1 MKKLNKK
8 LISLAASV
16 VLAASMQADCTYEL
30 FSISSAKGTTIGEY
44 VDQLTTACEYS
55 LVVADSETEKLMD
68 KKLNKTHIKNLTI
81 DEVFEILLTENNLNF
96 TIEND
101 ILRISYLKTITYNI
115 DYILSSRK
123 STGST
128 DVMLSSTSSQIG
140 QGAQGGMTGGASGGA
155 TGGMGGEQG
164 GSGSNK
170 SGISIQHTDE
180 VKFWEELDLELQR
193 VLNRPEDAYQA
204 EAPIINKNAGLI
216 TISATGRQ
224 QARIDAYLDL
234 LQDKVQK
241 QVLIDVNMMAV
252 LFDDKSSTGVDW
264 SQLYALQNFDI
275 AVDTVNYSNWGGTY
289 NPIGNIAEITAG
301 NGAGL
306 IQITGGGSITEVIK
320 FLKEQG
326 EVRALSNPKILTLN
340 NQPALI
346 TVGTEYFYKIQ
357 QSQNQQGAGGGVV
370 ATTQNDIVNS
380 VFAGVLLD
388 ITPEIGDNDQI
399 TIKVNPS
406 LSQTRV
412 QIQSDTV
419 SQENRTMPPDLD
431 RRQLSSVVTVKDGN
445 RIILGGLIGSR
456 ENFKTNK
463 VPLLGDIPGLGY
475 FFKYEEKIRQVEEIV
490 IVIEPHIIK
499 PEGNTLSIADLG
511 FTSITKEEAGLK
523 ATFSEDDNVT
533 TEVEVTAES
542 KEADEEL

>member
-1 MKKLNKK
+1 MKNLNKK

-44 VDQLTTACEYS
+44 VDQLTSACEYS

-81 DEVFEILLTENNLNF
+81 DEVFDILLTENNLNF
-96 TIEND
+96 TIDND

-123 STGST
+123 SQGST
-128 DVMLSSTSSQIG
+128 DVLLSSNSSAVG
-140 QGAQGGMTGGASGGA
+140 QGAQGGMSGGGQVSAGGQSGDIGNTQGASGGNR
-155 TGGMGGEQG
+155 
-164 GSGSNK
+164 SGT
-170 SGISIQHTDE
+170 SIEYTDE
-180 VKFWEELDLELQR
+180 VLFWEELDLELQR

-224 QARIDAYLDL
+224 QARIDAYLKL

-264 SQLYALQNFDI
+264 SQLYALQNFTV
-275 AVDTVNYSNWGGTY
+275 AVDAIGSNGSGTF
-289 NPIGNIAEITAG
+289 NPIGNIQDLTTKSG
-301 NGAGL
+301 SM
-306 IQITGGGSITEVIK
+306 IQITGGGSIKEVIK

-326 EVRALSNPKILTLN
+326 EVRAISNPKILTLN

-346 TVGTEYFYKIQ
+346 TVGTEYFYKIKD
-357 QSQNQQGAGGGVV
+357 SSNSASAGGNF
-370 ATTQNDIVNS
+370 TTESEIVNS

-388 ITPEIGDNDQI
+388 ITPEIADDDRI

-412 QIQSDTV
+412 QIQSDSV

-499 PEGNTLSIADLG
+499 PEGNTLTIADLG
-511 FTSITKEEAGLK
+511 YTSVTKEEAGLK

-533 TEVEVTAES
+533 TEAEIVPES

>member
-1 MKKLNKK
+1 MKNLNKK

-44 VDQLTTACEYS
+44 VDQLTSACEYS

-81 DEVFEILLTENNLNF
+81 DEVFDILLTENNLNF
-96 TIEND
+96 TIDND

-123 STGST
+123 SQGST
-128 DVMLSSTSSQIG
+128 DVLLSSNSSAVG
-140 QGAQGGMTGGASGGA
+140 QGAQGGMSGGGQVSAGGQSGDIGNTQGASGGNR
-155 TGGMGGEQG
+155 
-164 GSGSNK
+164 SGT
-170 SGISIQHTDE
+170 SIEYTDE
-180 VKFWEELDLELQR
+180 VLFWEELDLELQR

-224 QARIDAYLDL
+224 QARIDAYLKL

-264 SQLYALQNFDI
+264 SQLYALQNFTI
-275 AVDTVNYSNWGGTY
+275 AVDSVQASKGLVSGNA
-289 NPIGNIAEITAG
+289 IGNITDFAG
-301 NGAGL
+301 NGASM
-306 IQITGGGSITEVIK
+306 IQITGGGSIKEVIK

-326 EVRALSNPKILTLN
+326 EVRAISNPKILTLN

-346 TVGTEYFYKIQ
+346 TVGTEYFYKIKD
-357 QSQNQQGAGGGVV
+357 SSNSASAGGNF
-370 ATTQNDIVNS
+370 TTESEIVNS

-388 ITPEIGDNDQI
+388 ITPEIADDDRI

-412 QIQSDTV
+412 QIQSDSV

-499 PEGNTLSIADLG
+499 PEGNTLTIADLG
-511 FTSITKEEAGLK
+511 YTSVTKEEAGLK

-533 TEVEVTAES
+533 TEAEIVPES